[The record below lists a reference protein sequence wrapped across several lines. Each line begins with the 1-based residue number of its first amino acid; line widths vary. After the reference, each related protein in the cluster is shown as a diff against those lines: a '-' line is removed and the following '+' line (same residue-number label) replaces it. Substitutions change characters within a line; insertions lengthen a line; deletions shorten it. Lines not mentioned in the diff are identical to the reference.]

1 MTKLAEYRQEVARAY
16 DEYIM
21 AKEGRGI
28 SYGEIA
34 YIDGLKKKELDAL
47 YFEALEE
54 IEKIKNKNHK
64 IA

>member
-1 MTKLAEYRQEVARAY
+1 MTRTELAEYRREVGRAY

-34 YIDGLKKKELDAL
+34 YIEGLKKRELDAL
-47 YFEALEE
+47 YSEACDE
-54 IEKIKNKNHK
+54 IEKMKGGK
-64 IA
+64 

>member
-1 MTKLAEYRQEVARAY
+1 MTRAELEEYRGEVVRAY

-34 YIDGLKKKELDAL
+34 YIEGLKKRELDAL
-47 YFEALEE
+47 YNEALEE
-54 IEKIKNKNHK
+54 IEKMKNN
-64 IA
+64 A